1 MKKSIKGAFLS
12 GLVFP
17 GLGQIVL
24 RHYKSGIAF
33 VLITLAALV
42 LIIMKAVQ
50 QALIIV
56 EKIESMDG
64 AIDMSTISN
73 AAVQATTTNDS
84 LIFNLA
90 LLVIALCWII
100 SIVDAYKTGKKMDI
114 E

>member
-1 MKKSIKGAFLS
+1 MKKSIKGALLS

-17 GLGQIVL
+17 GVGQIVL
-24 RHYKSGIAF
+24 RHYKRGIAF
-33 VLITLAALV
+33 VLITLAGLV

-50 QALIIV
+50 QALIVV
-56 EKIESMDG
+56 EKIQSMDG
-64 AIDMSTISN
+64 SIDMSTISN
-73 AAVQATTTNDS
+73 AAIQVTTTYDS

>member
-1 MKKSIKGAFLS
+1 MKKSIKGALLS

-17 GLGQIVL
+17 GVGQIVL

-33 VLITLAALV
+33 VLTTLAALV
-42 LIIMKAVQ
+42 LIIMKEVQ

-56 EKIESMDG
+56 EKIGSIEG
-64 AIDMSTISN
+64 VIDMSTISK

-84 LIFNLA
+84 LILNLA

-100 SIVDAYKTGKKMDI
+100 SIVDAYRIGKKMDI
-114 E
+114 Q

>member
-1 MKKSIKGAFLS
+1 
-12 GLVFP
+12 
-17 GLGQIVL
+17 
-24 RHYKSGIAF
+24 GIAF
-33 VLITLAALV
+33 VLITLSALV
-42 LIIMKAVQ
+42 LIIMKEVQ

-90 LLVIALCWII
+90 R
-100 SIVDAYKTGKKMDI
+100 
-114 E
+114 

>member
-17 GLGQIVL
+17 GVGQIVS

-33 VLITLAALV
+33 VLTTLAGLV

-50 QALIIV
+50 QALIVV

-64 AIDMSTISN
+64 PIDMSTISN
-73 AAVQATTTNDS
+73 TAIQVTTTYDS
-84 LIFNLA
+84 LIPNLA

-100 SIVDAYKTGKKMDI
+100 SIVDAYRIGKKMDI
-114 E
+114 Q

>member
-64 AIDMSTISN
+64 PIDISMISN

-100 SIVDAYKTGKKMDI
+100 SIVDAYKTGKKMDL